1 MYAYTYIAEIKRM
14 DPHQRLILKISYEAL
29 TEARVLNNDDASTS
43 NDVHSKQIGVFVGL
57 CNNDWIH
64 TQDGSSSSD
73 PYSST
78 GLSQSAAANRLSFL
92 LGLSGPS
99 LVIDTACSS
108 SLAALHTAM
117 NSIKCGDCELAIV
130 VAADLLLSENSI
142 KVCVYLLSFIVV
154 SKVIIILHTILDKR
168 GC

>member
-1 MYAYTYIAEIKRM
+1 M

-29 TEARVLNNDDASTS
+29 TEAGVLSYDIDNTNNTDIQ
-43 NDVHSKQIGVFVGL
+43 SKQIGVFVGL
-57 CNNDWIH
+57 CNNEWIH
-64 TQDGSSSSD
+64 TQDESSSSD

-99 LVIDTACSS
+99 LVVDTACSS

-117 NSIKCGDCELAIV
+117 NSIRCGDCELAIV
-130 VAADLLLSENSI
+130 VGADLLLSENSI
-142 KVCVYLLSFIVV
+142 KVCVFIYYLLYLFL
-154 SKVIIILHTILDKR
+154 K
-168 GC
+168 